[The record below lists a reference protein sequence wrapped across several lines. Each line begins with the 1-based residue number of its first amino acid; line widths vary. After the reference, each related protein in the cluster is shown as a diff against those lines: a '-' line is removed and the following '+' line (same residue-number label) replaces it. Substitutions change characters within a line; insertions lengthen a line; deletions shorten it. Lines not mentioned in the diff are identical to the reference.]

1 MHHDFVHEV
10 CMSSQRKIWL
20 EINILQTANIAFADS
35 LVECPDNEHWSLC
48 GTMCEPSCEQP
59 KPNPFFCPRIVCAR
73 DTAGC
78 RCKNGYVRN
87 EDNKDCVA
95 LKECPHKSQSKAI

>member
-1 MHHDFVHEV
+1 MFKMFKFLVAMTMLAV
-10 CMSSQRKIWL
+10 V
-20 EINILQTANIAFADS
+20 IAESFADS

>member
-1 MHHDFVHEV
+1 MFKMFKFLVAMTMLAV
-10 CMSSQRKIWL
+10 V
-20 EINILQTANIAFADS
+20 IAESFADS
-35 LVECPDNEHWSLC
+35 LVECPNNEHWSLC
-48 GTMCEPSCEQP
+48 GTLCEPSCELP
-59 KPNPFFCPRIVCAR
+59 KPNPFFCPRIECAR